1 MKNHYGFTI
10 FNANV
15 LSTVHL
21 AVWVSDCVIGLIVV
35 AVIGLALFKK
45 SAMVC
50 VDCRL
55 FTNFVATKQVV
66 LGFNFLTGL
75 LIAIW
80 RTEN

>member
-1 MKNHYGFTI
+1 MQKYEIKVDEKKEDGSLVYVAEGGKF
-10 FNANV
+10 
-15 LSTVHL
+15 L
-21 AVWVSDCVIGLIVV
+21 GLIVV

-45 SAMVC
+45 STMVF